1 MRSALRRRTYRQIL
15 ALLIVSS
22 SSISGLLLFSP
33 LNTVRAFKP
42 NAFFAANAGDMTHV
56 KITEEAIKEL
66 IESEGII
73 PGTTKVND
81 QMKKAIEQITDGN
94 AYTDFAAFFDDS
106 AHFTGDELA
115 GSQQRVETYYRSVKI
130 ALEADKLLT
139 ARIHLGTALHAIQ
152 DFYSHSNW
160 IESGN
165 GSTNPNVADF
175 SRTGDLIA
183 SGIDNL
189 QGQLACQDCPL
200 PWTCAQCTGNIT
212 TNAVTTAWFEFN
224 PFRLNRKPFGRCSH
238 GGTMDF
244 SQNYAARGGIN
255 KDSTSC
261 SESPH
266 ASLHFTAAGVAKT
279 HTKEFIRLIKK
290 NVTLKQ
296 FRALLGVGP
305 TLAFAVD
312 TTGSM
317 SQEIAGVVQ
326 GANLIVNE
334 RLNSGLEPSKYV
346 LVEINDPATTVYETD
361 DANSF
366 LQSIAGLQAD
376 DGGDCP
382 ELAFTAMSKALE
394 KFDEGGGDLLA
405 FTDATAKD
413 SGLAGNVVS
422 VADKNDVDVTM
433 FLSGSCS
440 PYDPEY
446 FRVARETGGQ
456 VFIIAETETFE
467 ATKLAGFTVRPDSVD
482 IAHINGTLSAT
493 PVTYTVPVDSTLTSV
508 TFSVSGSDSVSVKRP
523 DGSTVQ
529 STDPGVSSANIS
541 GGNVFSITDPADGT
555 WSVTVSGGGEFTIRV
570 AGESPLHFSS
580 FDLVKLGGLVHQAY
594 FPVDGLPLAGQV
606 TKVTADLSPGQFSS
620 AQFELRTSDGALLQT
635 LALSQIP
642 NLEVDTSR
650 QYLGDVTFPTVPVLV
665 HVTGTDLNGQ
675 PYQRVIPKT
684 IKAQTVQVTAPRSEE
699 IYRGRDLSYTAQV
712 TNHGASD
719 TFKIEANDDEHFIR
733 YISPS
738 AFTLNTGE
746 TINVT
751 VNVKTPAGVLL
762 GSRDVVTLNVESTGA
777 SGANNFAV
785 TELMVVPDLEIGPES
800 VLGGNP
806 SVGTVRLFNGLAP
819 ESGTVVSLSSSD
831 TGVATVPASVT
842 VEPGSHQKSFLI
854 ATSAVSAVTEVTI
867 TASYGTVSETAVLK
881 VTPAADSLVTVH
893 LTPGK
898 VLSGNSAKGRVT
910 LNGPAPAG
918 GATVALSSNLTA
930 AGVPSSV
937 TIPEGATDGAFTV
950 TTTSVSTAVT
960 AQITATYN
968 GLNQSASLRIYP
980 VTMEGV
986 SVLPE
991 NLVGG
996 ASATATID
1004 LFDAA
1009 PDGGATVTLE
1019 SGNTSIMTV
1028 PAQVIIPEGDFLETF
1043 AVTTSTVT
1051 LPTTVAIR
1059 ATYEGVTSTT
1069 YLRVTPGVVPT
1080 ALELQPSNL
1089 TGGQTSTGTVRLN
1102 GPAPAGGTVVT
1113 LGTSDPAVATTVPNV
1128 TVPAGET
1135 WTQFNIVTTSVSTP
1149 AAVTISA
1156 SANGVGQTRLL
1167 TVGPTSLQSL
1177 TLLPSSIGA
1186 GNTATGEVR
1195 LSNPAPT
1202 GGVFVSLRSGNL
1214 NMATVPATVTVPG
1227 GAISATFPITTLPIE
1242 LTSGT
1247 TISATY
1253 GETTKSATLR
1263 IFGANDAFATITVNG
1278 PPVTVT
1284 TTNSGQNARLVFEG
1298 TAGSKV
1304 GLIMSGVTIS
1314 SSAVSILNPDGSNL
1328 IAPIS
1333 VGTSGGF
1340 MSSSPL
1346 PATGTYTILVDPSGT
1361 VVGSMTLKLLDV
1373 PPDVT
1378 GSITPG
1384 GPPVTVTTTAAGQ
1397 KGIFTFAGTTGQRIS
1412 MRVSGVAM
1420 TGGSNSVDVTIKKPD
1435 NITLAS
1441 ISAISSSGSFFDV
1454 QTLPAAGNY
1463 TVLVSPRDT
1472 SSGSVTLTLYEVPPD
1487 FNGNITAGG
1496 LPVTVTTTVPGQNG
1510 QLLFNG
1516 TAGQRITLNIG
1527 DVLLTE
1533 NGQADVFIKNPDGTN
1548 LTTASFVG
1556 SSGKFINT
1564 QTLSV
1569 TGVYSIF
1576 VNHRLSTA
1584 GSLTFTLNDV
1594 SADVISTI
1602 VPGGPPITVTTTD
1615 IGQNVQVTFDGIAD
1629 QRISMKITGVAMT
1642 GGNANVDVS
1651 IKKPDGTNLVTN
1663 SFISSSGGY
1672 IDTRVLP
1679 VTGTYTILVDPQGTN
1694 TGSVTLTLY
1703 DVPPDI
1709 TAPIAPGGSSVTVI
1723 TNTPGQNGQLSF
1735 VGLTNQRVMLKISGV
1750 ALTGGTINS
1759 VTVAIKNPDGTTLQS
1774 NIVSSATGFID
1785 TQTLPA
1791 DGAYTILIDPTNA
1804 STGSVTLTLYAVT
1817 DDLIGN
1823 ITPGDPAVTV
1833 STSSAGQNVKLMF
1846 EGTANQRVSVR
1857 ITGVV
1862 LTGGTS
1868 NRATVAIKKPDGT
1881 NLASAIVD
1889 SAGAFIDTK
1898 TLPVTGTYTLLVD
1911 PNDTATG
1918 SMTLTLYD
1926 VPADVSGPIVPGGS
1940 VATVTTMTPGQNA
1953 QLTFEGV
1960 INQRVSL
1967 DITGVSVT
1975 NNGSL
1980 TVTIRKPDGTNLA
1993 ASIVGHNSVGF
2004 IDVKI
2009 LPVTGTY
2016 TVFVDPNTFNTTT
2029 ANLKLHDVPAD
2040 AETSTT
2046 INATAIGIATTVPGQ
2061 NAKVTF
2067 TATSGQQV
2075 TVRFTNNLIGLVTVK
2090 LLKPDGS
2097 QQTISISS
2105 SATFNLSTQT
2115 LNATGTFTI
2124 SIDPNG
2130 NRFGSAN
2137 VRVTSP

>member
-33 LNTVRAFKP
+33 LNTARAFKP
-42 NAFFAANAGDMTHV
+42 NAFWAANAGDMTHV

-73 PGTTKVND
+73 PGVTKVND
-81 QMKKAIEQITDGN
+81 QMKKAIGQITDGN
-94 AYTDFAAFFDDS
+94 ANTDLAKFFDDS
-106 AHFTGDELA
+106 AHFTSDELA
-115 GSQQRVETYYRSVKI
+115 GSQQRVETFYKSVKL
-130 ALEADKLLT
+130 ALEADRLLT
-139 ARIHLGTALHAIQ
+139 ARTHLGTALHAIQ

-212 TNAVTTAWFEFN
+212 THAVTTAWFEFN
-224 PFRLNRKPFGRCSH
+224 PLRLNRKPFGRCSH

-244 SQNYAARGGIN
+244 SQNYSARGGIN

-266 ASLHFTAAGVAKT
+266 SSLHFTAAGVAKT

-382 ELAFTAMSKALE
+382 ELPFTAMSKALE

-422 VADKNDVDVTM
+422 AADKNDVDVTM

-467 ATKLAGFTVRPDSVD
+467 ATKLAGFTMRPDSVD
-482 IAHINGTLSAT
+482 IAHINGMLSAT
-493 PVTYTVPVDSTLTSV
+493 PATYTVPVDSTLTSV
-508 TFSVSGSDSVSVKRP
+508 TFSVSGSDSAIVQRP

-529 STDPGVSSANIS
+529 ATDPGVSSANIS
-541 GGNVFSITDPADGT
+541 GGNVLSITNPADGAWT
-555 WSVTVSGGGEFTIRV
+555 VTVSGGGEFTIRV

-580 FDLVKLGGLVHQAY
+580 FDLVKLGGIVHQAY
-594 FPVDGLPLAGQV
+594 FPIDGLPLAGQV
-606 TKVTADLSPGQFSS
+606 TKVTAELSPGQFNS
-620 AQFELRTSDGALLQT
+620 AQFELRTSDGVLLQT
-635 LALSQIP
+635 VALSEIP

-650 QYLGDVTFPTVPVLV
+650 QYLGDVTFPAVPVLV
-665 HVTGTDLNGQ
+665 HVTGTDINGQ
-675 PYQRVIPKT
+675 PYQRVIAKT
-684 IKAQTVQVTAPRSEE
+684 IKAQTVEVTAPRSEE
-699 IYRGRDLSYTAQV
+699 IYSGRDLSYTAQI

-719 TFKIEANDDEHFIR
+719 TFKIEANDDENFIR

-746 TINVT
+746 AINVT

-785 TELMVVPDLEIGPES
+785 TELMVVPDLEIGPDS
-800 VLGGNP
+800 VLGGKP
-806 SVGTVRLFNGLAP
+806 SVGMVRLFSGLAP
-819 ESGTVVSLSSSD
+819 ESGTVVNLSSSD
-831 TGVATVPASVT
+831 TGVANVPASVT
-842 VEPGSHQKSFLI
+842 VEAGSHQKSFVI

-867 TASYGTVSETAVLK
+867 TASYGTISETAVLK
-881 VTPAADSLVTVH
+881 VTPAADSLVSVN
-893 LTPGK
+893 LSPGK
-898 VLSGNSAKGRVT
+898 VLGGNAVKARVS
-910 LNGPAPAG
+910 LIGPAPTG
-918 GATVALSSNLTA
+918 GATVALSSNSTA
-930 AGVPSSV
+930 ASVPSSV

-950 TTTSVSTAVT
+950 TTSSVSTAAT
-960 AQITATYN
+960 AAITATHN
-968 GLNQSASLRIYP
+968 GLIQSAALRIYP
-980 VTMEGV
+980 VAMEGI

-991 NLVGG
+991 HLVGG
-996 ASATATID
+996 ASATATIS
-1004 LFDAA
+1004 LVDAA
-1009 PDGGATVTLE
+1009 PVGGATVTLDN
-1019 SGNTSIMTV
+1019 GNSSILAIPAQVTV
-1028 PAQVIIPEGDFLETF
+1028 PAGGFSATF
-1043 AVTTSTVT
+1043 AVSTLTVAV
-1051 LPTTVAIR
+1051 PTTVAIR

-1069 YLRVTPGVVPT
+1069 YLRVTPGVVPSS
-1080 ALELQPSNL
+1080 LELQPSSL

-1113 LGTSDPAVATTVPNV
+1113 LGSSDPAVATTAPSV
-1128 TVPAGET
+1128 TVPAGQT
-1135 WTQFNIVTTSVSTP
+1135 SATFDVVTTAVSMP
-1149 AAVTISA
+1149 AAVTVSA

-1167 TVGPTSLQSL
+1167 TVVPTSLQSL

-1195 LSNPAPT
+1195 LSNPAPA
-1202 GGVFVSLRSGNL
+1202 GGIFVSLSSNNT
-1214 NMATVPATVTVPG
+1214 NMATVPATVTISG
-1227 GAISATFPITTLPIE
+1227 GAVTATFPITTLPIE

-1247 TISATY
+1247 TINATY
-1253 GETTKSATLR
+1253 GETSKSATLR
-1263 IFGANDAFATITVNG
+1263 IFGANDFFATIAVNG
-1278 PPVTVT
+1278 PAVTVT
-1284 TTNSGQNARLVFEG
+1284 TTNSGQNARVVFEG
-1298 TAGSKV
+1298 TVGSRV

-1314 SSAVSILNPDGSNL
+1314 SSAVSMLNPDGTNL
-1328 IAPIS
+1328 IAPTS
-1333 VGTSGGF
+1333 VNTNGGF
-1340 MSSSPL
+1340 MSSPPL
-1346 PATGTYTILVDPSGT
+1346 PVTGTYTILVDPSGT
-1361 VVGSMTLKLLDV
+1361 NVGSMTLRLVDV

-1384 GPPVTVTTTAAGQ
+1384 GPPVTVTTTGAGQ
-1397 KGIFTFAGTTGQRIS
+1397 RGVFTFTGTTGQRIS
-1412 MRVSGVAM
+1412 LKVSGVAM

-1435 NITLAS
+1435 DVTLAS

-1454 QTLPAAGNY
+1454 QTLPASGTY
-1463 TVLVSPRDT
+1463 TVVVDPRDT
-1472 SSGSVTLTLYEVPPD
+1472 SYGSTTLTLYEVPPD

-1496 LPVTVTTTVPGQNG
+1496 SPVTLTTTVPGQNG
-1510 QLLFNG
+1510 QLSFNG

-1548 LTTASFVG
+1548 LATASFVG
-1556 SSGKFINT
+1556 SGGKFINT
-1564 QTLSV
+1564 QTLPV
-1569 TGVYSIF
+1569 TGAYSIF
-1576 VNHRLSTA
+1576 VNHRSSTT
-1584 GSLTFTLNDV
+1584 GSLTLTLNDV

-1602 VPGGPPITVTTTD
+1602 VPGGPSATVTTTD
-1615 IGQNVQVTFDGIAD
+1615 IGQNIQVTFDGAAD
-1629 QRISMKITGVAMT
+1629 QRIILKISGVAMT
-1642 GGNANVDVS
+1642 GGNGLVDVS

-1663 SFISSSGGY
+1663 SFINSSGGF

-1703 DVPPDI
+1703 DVPPDV
-1709 TAPIAPGGSSVTVI
+1709 TGPIAPGGSSVTV
-1723 TNTPGQNGQLSF
+1723 TTTTPGQNGQLSF

-1750 ALTGGTINS
+1750 ALTGGTTNS
-1759 VTVAIKNPDGTTLQS
+1759 ATVAIKNPDGTTLAS
-1774 NIVSSATGFID
+1774 NIVSASGGFID

-1791 DGAYTILIDPTNA
+1791 DGAYTILVDPANT
-1804 STGSVTLTLYAVT
+1804 STGSVTLTLYAVA
-1817 DDLIGN
+1817 DDLIGS
-1823 ITPGDPAVTV
+1823 ITPGDPPVTV
-1833 STSSAGQNVKLMF
+1833 STTSAGQNVKLMF
-1846 EGTANQRVSVR
+1846 EGTANQRVSLRV
-1857 ITGVV
+1857 TNVV

-1868 NRATVAIKKPDGT
+1868 NRATVAIRKPDGT
-1881 NLASAIVD
+1881 NLASTIAD
-1889 SAGAFIDTK
+1889 SGGAFIDTK

-1918 SMTLTLYD
+1918 SVTLTLFN
-1926 VPADVSGPIVPGGS
+1926 VPPDVSGPIVPGGS
-1940 VATVTTMTPGQNA
+1940 VVTVSTTTAGQNA
-1953 QLTFEGV
+1953 LLTFEGV
-1960 INQRVSL
+1960 INQRVSM

-1975 NNGSL
+1975 NNGILS
-1980 TVTIRKPDGTNLA
+1980 VTIRKPDGTNLA
-1993 ASIVGHNSVGF
+1993 SSIVSHNTVGF

-2016 TVFVDPNTFNTTT
+2016 TVFVDPNTFNT
-2029 ANLKLHDVPAD
+2029 ASVNLKLYEVPAD
-2040 AETSTT
+2040 AEASMT
-2046 INATAIGIATTVPGQ
+2046 INATAIGIATTIPGQ

-2067 TATSGQQV
+2067 TGTTGQQV

-2097 QQTISISS
+2097 QQTSSISS
-2105 SATFNLSTQT
+2105 SANFNLSTQT
-2115 LNATGTFTI
+2115 LNATGTFTV
-2124 SIDPNG
+2124 SIDPSG